1 MAKTT
6 GKPLSALRLE
16 RMKQGETVS
25 DVAENRGLRVS
36 PPSSAGWR
44 YWYRYT
50 EPGTE
55 KQRDLIRVSKRGQE

>member
-6 GKPLSALRLE
+6 GKPLSALRLK

-36 PPSSAGWR
+36 RTSAGWR

-55 KQRDLIRVSKRGQE
+55 KQRDLVRVSKRGQE